1 MGNKAKVLALIAIL
15 VCAAGCGSSR
25 ISVLETDVQQLKT
38 EVGELSEKIEQ
49 AEDLKADI
57 QQLREAY
64 VTMLRQYR
72 NAQQKVLDSID
83 ASLRQLEQ

>member
-25 ISVLETDVQQLKT
+25 IRVLETDVQQLKT
-38 EVGELSEKIEQ
+38 EVGELSDKIEQ